1 MEGELRRIRSKF
13 VKRVSIPVI
22 KGLLDDLWQQKVF
35 STEEKDSL
43 MEEQRSTT
51 DRARFLIDEVMKKGE
66 RASQVMIDS
75 MKEMDNH
82 LCITLDLSRN
92 VSSGALRVSG
102 GSGPTGPRPRTA
114 PRPRPAVAEA
124 RPAVAEARPAVAE
137 AQFRSTERLATSVG
151 QTALGLRQWKG
162 RPTPFSWIPPTPST
176 AVLSCFHQAEDTE

>member
-35 STEEKDSL
+35 STEEKDSV
-43 MEEQRSTT
+43 MEELRSTK
-51 DRARFLIDEVMKKGE
+51 DRARCLIDEVMKKGE

-82 LCITLDLSRN
+82 LCITL
-92 VSSGALRVSG
+92 A
-102 GSGPTGPRPRTA
+102 GPPVHARARRLDPARPA
-114 PRPRPAVAEA
+114 VAEARPAVAEA